1 MYNKYKHKSQGS
13 WGIPNKSKYEQ
24 KYNNFRFSFPKAA
37 TDMGVSSS
45 ESHDLTWFYE
55 TLMAGFGALLEIWST
70 KAPWLQNVITHRLKY
85 VHRGDFTWVEMR
97 RKLPSHSTWV
107 WLYITDG

>member
-24 KYNNFRFSFPKAA
+24 KYNNFCFSSPKAA

-45 ESHDLTWFYE
+45 ESHDLTVFYKMF
-55 TLMAGFGALLEIWST
+55 TAGSGALLEIWSK
-70 KAPWLQNVITHRLKY
+70 KAPWSQDSGLIMSMVHLEGQNQTI
-85 VHRGDFTWVEMR
+85 
-97 RKLPSHSTWV
+97 
-107 WLYITDG
+107 